1 MPSLPSIA
9 FHIQAFAVGTALLLA
24 GCAQLSDQTTTGV
37 DKQPAVRQV
46 AEVANQRPTI
56 TSDGS
61 GSSAQND
68 EPNRAI
74 LTEPTDMDLWQRLR
88 EGFAIAPT
96 TLHPSVEAQR
106 DWYLENP
113 SYLETVFARAQP
125 YIF

>member
-9 FHIQAFAVGTALLLA
+9 FHILAFAVGTALLFA

-46 AEVANQRPTI
+46 ENQRPTI

>member
-1 MPSLPSIA
+1 VPSLPSIA

-46 AEVANQRPTI
+46 ENQRP
-56 TSDGS
+56 
-61 GSSAQND
+61 
-68 EPNRAI
+68 
-74 LTEPTDMDLWQRLR
+74 PTDMDLWQRLR